1 MLLDNLIDNLIKYM
15 NEAIVNKKDDFEK
28 LKASLGGDMK
38 KLKELKDNFKEFKKL
53 LKEDMKGK
61 SFKKEI
67 LCDDLIKDKTLPW
80 KMYSDKDTTH
90 LMIHLH
96 DLIGYG
102 DNRIKKGKGN
112 FWRLT
117 KIAQEENDW
126 ECSSICTIEWVDKND

>member
-1 MLLDNLIDNLIKYM
+1 M

-38 KLKELKDNFKEFKKL
+38 KLKELKDNFKESKKL

-67 LCDDLIKDKTLPW
+67 LCDDLMRDKTLPW
-80 KMYSDKDTTH
+80 KMYSDKDTAN
-90 LMIHLH
+90 
-96 DLIGYG
+96 LIIQLDNLIAKG
-102 DNRIKKGKGN
+102 DNRKKGKGN

-126 ECSSICTIEWVDKND
+126 ECSPICTIEWVDKND